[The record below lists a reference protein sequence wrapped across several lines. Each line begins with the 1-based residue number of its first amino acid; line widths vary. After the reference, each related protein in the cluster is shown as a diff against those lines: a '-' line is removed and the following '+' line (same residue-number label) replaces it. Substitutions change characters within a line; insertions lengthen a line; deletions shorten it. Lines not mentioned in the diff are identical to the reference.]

1 MKKVLGILTLVM
13 VFTLTTAFQA
23 YSDKGIFTILS
34 TGDNY
39 TQTNALVLSMKTLEL
54 VEYEY
59 EVNVLLCGDAVNLA
73 LSKDTTRLVAP
84 SPNTPWQ
91 ILGVLINKFDV
102 PVYVCPLV
110 FNNPP
115 YENLINN
122 YGLRLGVTR
131 GWAPGCEAVP
141 DDVVDPIT
149 PKDIVEMMNEE
160 GIKLFTFGG
169 IN

>member
-13 VFTLTTAFQA
+13 VFTLITAFQA
-23 YSDKGIFTILS
+23 YGKKGGIFTILS

-39 TQTNALVLSMKTLEL
+39 TQTNALALSIRTLNL
-54 VEYEY
+54 GY

-73 LSKDTTRLVAP
+73 LGEDTTCLVAP
-84 SPNTPWQ
+84 SPKTPWEM
-91 ILGVLINKFDV
+91 LGVLILQGV

-115 YENLINN
+115 YENQIND
-122 YGLRLGVTR
+122 YGLRENVFRVWAECEDPDADVTPTTM
-131 GWAPGCEAVP
+131 AE
-141 DDVVDPIT
+141 IIN
-149 PKDIVEMMNEE
+149 KK
-160 GIKLFTFGG
+160 GIKLFTYGG

>member
-13 VFTLTTAFQA
+13 VFTLITAFQT
-23 YSDKGIFTILS
+23 YGEDGGIFTILS

-39 TQTNALVLSMKTLEL
+39 TQTNALALSIRTLNL
-54 VEYEY
+54 GY

-73 LSKDTTRLVAP
+73 LGEDTTRLVAP
-84 SPNTPWQ
+84 SPKTPWQ
-91 ILGVLINKFDV
+91 MLGGLIARGV

-115 YENLINN
+115 YENQINN
-122 YGLRLGVTR
+122 YGLRENVIRVWAECEDPDADVTPTTM
-131 GWAPGCEAVP
+131 AE
-141 DDVVDPIT
+141 IIN
-149 PKDIVEMMNEE
+149 KE
-160 GIKLFTFGG
+160 GIKLFTYGG